1 MRLWLEEVK
10 VELAIILVVMLYTV
24 VIFADLSLP
33 STVCTDVAVRCAL
46 PDPDP
51 PCLPLGAE
59 DVCDP
64 SEMTLSVCHGK
75 QCRAADINNIFLYV
89 DYVFLTAFMIEL
101 LIKCYAWGFRYFFNA
116 EGRTCEI
123 VNSIDAVV
131 VVISFVFMILIT
143 PSIGILDG
151 KGAES
156 VQDAMAIARTLRLV
170 KIFRLLTVMNKL
182 QKSRSTAHVL
192 RKKAQYRRSGS
203 PVERVLEILTRLK
216 KHSESAQT
224 RDDIAFIM
232 DIIISDQL
240 YSVNLSTATAGLSK
254 EMAAFIQNTGVASVT
269 RKAAAKPKPAE
280 AEASGGDANGG
291 GDGGAPRAAGRRASF
306 SMAATDATYWVDQLF
321 EQDAV
326 QTMLQKYHLWEFD
339 PFAFDEVT
347 GRKPLVASVMH
358 LVKVNN
364 LDEELGFD
372 CSKLVRFLTKVQ
384 DGMND
389 VPFHNYMHITDV
401 VHGTAYFLSQEKLKA
416 LATPL
421 DFYTMILSA
430 AMHDFDHPG
439 YNNAYLCTTRNH
451 LAILYNDDS
460 VLESFHVASS
470 WRLMLMD
477 ELDPFAGL
485 SAEDYAEARQTAVTT
500 ILGTDMKFHFDHLSK
515 FKTRASGGT
524 LDAPDRKDMRLIL
537 AMCLHGARPP
547 PRVPVLPP
555 CHRSPTPPPP
565 LAAADVSNPAKPW
578 KLSSEWTSRVM
589 TEFFRQGDME
599 MDRGLA
605 ASPFM
610 DRAKTNIAQCQVG
623 FINIL
628 IKPFYEE
635 WCAWLGGTSEQ
646 DCVENIVKNI
656 AMWQDNGEEV
666 LGDRL
671 AQVKTRPESTP
682 RTAAAEG
689 APLSVTKESK
699 AGDS

>member
-326 QTMLQKYHLWEFD
+326 LQL
-339 PFAFDEVT
+339 
-347 GRKPLVASVMH
+347 
-358 LVKVNN
+358 
-364 LDEELGFD
+364 
-372 CSKLVRFLTKVQ
+372 LT
-384 DGMND
+384 NS
-389 VPFHNYMHITDV
+389 N
-401 VHGTAYFLSQEKLKA
+401 
-416 LATPL
+416 
-421 DFYTMILSA
+421 
-430 AMHDFDHPG
+430 
-439 YNNAYLCTTRNH
+439 
-451 LAILYNDDS
+451 
-460 VLESFHVASS
+460 
-470 WRLMLMD
+470 
-477 ELDPFAGL
+477 GL
-485 SAEDYAEARQTAVTT
+485 
-500 ILGTDMKFHFDHLSK
+500 
-515 FKTRASGGT
+515 
-524 LDAPDRKDMRLIL
+524 P
-537 AMCLHGARPP
+537 
-547 PRVPVLPP
+547 
-555 CHRSPTPPPP
+555 
-565 LAAADVSNPAKPW
+565 
-578 KLSSEWTSRVM
+578 
-589 TEFFRQGDME
+589 
-599 MDRGLA
+599 
-605 ASPFM
+605 
-610 DRAKTNIAQCQVG
+610 
-623 FINIL
+623 
-628 IKPFYEE
+628 
-635 WCAWLGGTSEQ
+635 
-646 DCVENIVKNI
+646 
-656 AMWQDNGEEV
+656 
-666 LGDRL
+666 
-671 AQVKTRPESTP
+671 
-682 RTAAAEG
+682 
-689 APLSVTKESK
+689 
-699 AGDS
+699 